1 METIVLVFP
10 ETSVTLELLAA
21 ALASRGDVELDDK
34 VITVRSGESRIYIV
48 ADVVSHFE
56 DIFEEWPEHLIPAAP
71 VAIFSLDYRNKE
83 HAVGVISTLAQLF
96 PVMVDTNFGY
106 VGPGSGLTIQVLD
119 HRGIGQG

>member
-10 ETSVTLELLAA
+10 EASVTLELLAA
-21 ALASRGDVELDDK
+21 ALASCGDVELDDK
-34 VITVRSGESRIYIV
+34 VITVRSDESRMYIV

-56 DIFEEWPEHLIPAAP
+56 DIFEEWPERLVPTAP

-83 HAVGVISTLAQLF
+83 DAVEVISVLAQLF

-106 VGPGSGLTIQVLD
+106 VGPGSGFTIQMLD
-119 HRGIGQG
+119 YRG